1 MLPNFGTAKQ
11 SEKWSDLMPLMT
23 WQLWLAKGLV
33 EEHHLPWQSPQK
45 ELTPRRIAQSIL
57 ALLIEMGSP
66 ATSPKTRR
74 KSPGW
79 QTGPKR
85 STNKT
90 YPIAKKSYSPSKKTK
105 KEAA

>member
-1 MLPNFGTAKQ
+1 
-11 SEKWSDLMPLMT
+11 MPLMT

-33 EEHHLPWQSPQK
+33 EEYHLPWQSPQK
-45 ELTPRRIAQSIL
+45 KLTPGRVAQSIL

-66 ATSPKTRR
+66 ATSPKTRG
-74 KSPGW
+74 KPPGW
-79 QTGPKR
+79 KQGTKR
-85 STNKT
+85 SKKKT